1 MKVMCI
7 NDSWI
12 TDESYK
18 GIRPVFGEIYTVIN
32 TEIFWDAPY
41 YQLEELHKGTW
52 AAASNFATISEVS
65 ETEFVRDFITE
76 KV

>member
-12 TDESYK
+12 VDDHYK
-18 GIRPVFGEIYTVIN
+18 DIRPVFGEIYTVIR
-32 TEIFWDAPY
+32 TKIFWQAPY
-41 YQLEELHKGTW
+41 YQLGELKKGSW
-52 AAASNFATISEVS
+52 AAASNFATISEIS